1 MQQEKSLVV
10 RRRRGEEQDLRRG
23 SIKSR
28 IFQMSKRRK
37 KEQPAVSYP
46 ETPRDNSVTG
56 RSDQYGI
63 PDAPGASGILG
74 SPQTFKAGQ
83 VTRSRQTPDSL
94 QLTRSPSTRPGDNQ
108 GEPRVPPREGQQAL
122 LGFRE
127 GRLGNGQ
134 GITHRGPVF
143 RTHLEGV
150 NEQGSKRGDPHR
162 SAQTDD
168 AAKCDPPASPV
179 THQGATPF
187 SPAQSPIYAVST
199 KRRAYGPTDVALDP
213 PSSSSTYPKPFC
225 APAPPQDMVSP
236 PSPPEVVLRTRSRKE
251 QEPGHLLH
259 SAISRHFRHL
269 HCSRPPPHIRDS
281 PASVQLSS
289 NLEQYIGDLF
299 HQLDPMHQGFV
310 TREDFEALCEVLG
323 ITAVAQGR
331 NSMEWL
337 SSYQPRPHTPGSP
350 LRMDRLGEARYPG
363 PRPPSTGPSPSFLW
377 TQGPRPFWELWSARK
392 GRRKQLS
399 LTEFTERLLEQW
411 AASHGYPVQEA
422 RRLLRSKAL
431 QRPPKVF
438 DQLADVSK
446 PFEERDGRR
455 RHLLE
460 RLGRRT
466 PVTSASGQ
474 TNTNGNNGLFYPAR
488 NGSRPGNGKE
498 NGFRENE
505 LSNGRFQ
512 PRSTANKLSGFFLK
526 SRKEQLEQQ
535 MVGQNAQI
543 ADLKDVIEDL
553 RSSLQLSDA
562 QNLALQVALKR
573 MAKAESQLPAAEKS
587 HQYEAKVQKSEKQL
601 ENLISEL
608 KEMSQT
614 RYPTLSSQNCS
625 TSSSS
630 QEHEHPQLATTQ
642 LYLSGVQKEL
652 RGIATRLSGSPS
664 TTIKDLSLA
673 EAFDALVEAQ
683 AEIEKMRF
691 WKQRNNVALIS
702 LLIHRSNLEAAEA
715 ALAATESS
723 LKEKE
728 TELKEARLSLTDT
741 TIRLNESERNIN
753 HLQENRWS
761 KYQECSPQRYSHI
774 RKSLLQE
781 LKAAKEVLI
790 SSLKNV
796 HDLELESRKVPKLE
810 AQIHHLENKIARRR
824 SQFY

>member
-1 MQQEKSLVV
+1 MQQQEDEVVV
-10 RRRRGEEQDLRRG
+10 RRRRGEDHRKG
-23 SIKSR
+23 SLKSR
-28 IFQMSKRRK
+28 IFQLSKRRR
-37 KEQPAVSYP
+37 KEKGSDA
-46 ETPRDNSVTG
+46 EENGGEHTKTP
-56 RSDQYGI
+56 
-63 PDAPGASGILG
+63 
-74 SPQTFKAGQ
+74 Q
-83 VTRSRQTPDSL
+83 VTAATPPLTSRTVQGVKSPLVPRSL
-94 QLTRSPSTRPGDNQ
+94 QLTRIQPTPGYHVTGTPLRGDYDLSDGATKKQ
-108 GEPRVPPREGQQAL
+108 
-122 LGFRE
+122 
-127 GRLGNGQ
+127 GNGQ
-134 GITHRGPVF
+134 GVTHRGPVPERNGKQEIQEQSSHNGTKLSKPSKYTF
-143 RTHLEGV
+143 SSGRDPTASLETSQ
-150 NEQGSKRGDPHR
+150 EALS
-162 SAQTDD
+162 
-168 AAKCDPPASPV
+168 CEV
-179 THQGATPF
+179 T
-187 SPAQSPIYAVST
+187 PIYAEST
-199 KRRAYGPTDVALDP
+199 KKRTHGSSDATSETASAFLPP
-213 PSSSSTYPKPFC
+213 FCIPSSPE
-225 APAPPQDMVSP
+225 DER
-236 PSPPEVVLRTRSRKE
+236 PSPPRVVLRTNVGKD
-251 QEPGHLLH
+251 QQPGHLLH

-269 HCSRPPPHIRDS
+269 HCNRPPPHLQDTPS
-281 PASVQLSS
+281 SAQLSS
-289 NLEQYIGDLF
+289 NLEQYITDLF
-299 HQLDPMHQGFV
+299 HQLDPLNQGHV
-310 TREDFEALCEVLG
+310 AREDFEALCEVLG
-323 ITAVAQGR
+323 ITTVAQGR

-337 SSYQPRPHTPGSP
+337 SSYKPRPHTPGSP
-350 LRMDRLGEARYPG
+350 LRMDRLGEAKYPG
-363 PRPPSTGPSPSFLW
+363 ARAPNNGPPPSFLW
-377 TQGPRPFWELWSARK
+377 TQGPKPFWELWSARK
-392 GRRKQLS
+392 ARRKQLNLS
-399 LTEFTERLLEQW
+399 EFKERLLEQW

-431 QRPPKVF
+431 QGPPKIS
-438 DQLADVSK
+438 DQSLKANGQCSDNV
-446 PFEERDGRR
+446 EENGRR
-455 RHLLE
+455 RLQILE
-460 RLGRRT
+460 RVGRRR
-466 PVTSASGQ
+466 PPSSNVNQ
-474 TNTNGNNGLFYPAR
+474 TNGNGPHRGKSTHTNDTENR
-488 NGSRPGNGKE
+488 NGKGIGQ
-498 NGFRENE
+498 NGFA
-505 LSNGRFQ
+505 NGNLPPQTTSSATR
-512 PRSTANKLSGFFLK
+512 KLSGFFLR

-691 WKQRNNVALIS
+691 WKQRNNVALMS

>member
-1 MQQEKSLVV
+1 MQQQQGENVVV
-10 RRRRGEEQDLRRG
+10 RRRRGEEQELRRG

-37 KEQPAVSYP
+37 KEQPTVSYP
-46 ETPRDNSVTG
+46 EPHRDNSVTG
-56 RSDQYGI
+56 RSDHYGS
-63 PDAPGASGILG
+63 PDAPGATGILG

-94 QLTRSPSTRPGDNQ
+94 KLTRSPSRPRDNEE
-108 GEPRVPPREGQQAL
+108 EPRVPPRGRQHAL
-122 LGFRE
+122 LGYRE
-127 GRLGNGQ
+127 GQHGNGQ

-143 RTHLEGV
+143 RTHLEGL
-150 NEQGSKRGDPHR
+150 NEQGPLREGANPQR
-162 SAQTDD
+162 SSETDD
-168 AAKCDPPASPV
+168 AAKSDPPASPV
-179 THQGATPF
+179 THQGVTPL

-199 KRRAYGPTDVALDP
+199 KRRAYGPTDVTLDP
-213 PSSSSTYPKPFC
+213 PSSSSTSPKPFC
-225 APAPPQDMVSP
+225 APSPPQDMVSP
-236 PSPPEVVLRTRSRKE
+236 ASPPEVVLRTRARKE

-289 NLEQYIGDLF
+289 NLEQYIEDLF

-363 PRPPSTGPSPSFLW
+363 PRPPSTGPPPSFLW

-431 QRPPKVF
+431 QRPPKAF
-438 DQLADVSK
+438 DRSADVRK
-446 PFEERDGRR
+446 PLEDRDGQR

-466 PVTSASGQ
+466 PANSTTSQ

-488 NGSRPGNGKE
+488 NSSHPGNGKE
-498 NGFRENE
+498 NGFKENE
-505 LSNGRFQ
+505 ASKGRFQ
-512 PRSTANKLSGFFLK
+512 SRSAANKLSGFFLK

-535 MVGQNAQI
+535 MVGQHAQI
-543 ADLKDVIEDL
+543 ADLKEVIDDL

-573 MAKAESQLPAAEKS
+573 MVKAESQLPASEKS
-587 HQYEAKVQKSEKQL
+587 HQYQAKVQKSEKQL

-614 RYPTLSSQNCS
+614 KYPTLSSQNCS

-630 QEHEHPQLATTQ
+630 QEQEQPQLSTTQ
-642 LYLSGVQKEL
+642 IYLSGVQKEL

-664 TTIKDLSLA
+664 TTIKNLSLA

-683 AEIEKMRF
+683 AEIERMRLC
-691 WKQRNNVALIS
+691 KQ
-702 LLIHRSNLEAAEA
+702 
-715 ALAATESS
+715 
-723 LKEKE
+723 
-728 TELKEARLSLTDT
+728 
-741 TIRLNESERNIN
+741 
-753 HLQENRWS
+753 
-761 KYQECSPQRYSHI
+761 
-774 RKSLLQE
+774 
-781 LKAAKEVLI
+781 
-790 SSLKNV
+790 
-796 HDLELESRKVPKLE
+796 
-810 AQIHHLENKIARRR
+810 
-824 SQFY
+824 